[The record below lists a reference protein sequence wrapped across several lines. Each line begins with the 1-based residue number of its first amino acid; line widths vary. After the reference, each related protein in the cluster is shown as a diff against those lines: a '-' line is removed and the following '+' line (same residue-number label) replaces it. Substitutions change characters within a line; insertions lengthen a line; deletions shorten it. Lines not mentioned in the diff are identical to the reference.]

1 LAIDRRQIGQPAR
14 SAPKEN
20 SMNRL
25 TEISAF
31 ALLTI
36 GLAACAGSASSSM
49 NAGQRIS
56 ERGDAIT
63 QYGDEWSAGNKS
75 VREGQKL
82 AAKSSDQIAD
92 ARKKLAKAEDD
103 QARSQQMIADG
114 TTRMQRSEADYAAVR
129 AGPAAVR
136 PPQT

>member
-1 LAIDRRQIGQPAR
+1 
-14 SAPKEN
+14 
-20 SMNRL
+20 MNRL

-82 AAKSSDQIAD
+82 ATKSSDQIAD

>member
-1 LAIDRRQIGQPAR
+1 M
-14 SAPKEN
+14 KTF
-20 SMNRL
+20 

-56 ERGDAIT
+56 DRGDAIT
-63 QYGDEWSAGNKS
+63 QYGDDWTAGKKS
-75 VREGQKL
+75 VRDGEKL
-82 AAKSSDQIAD
+82 VTKSADQIAD
-92 ARKKLAKAEDD
+92 ARKKLAKAEAD
-103 QARSQQMIADG
+103 QAKARQMITDG

-136 PPQT
+136 PPQSE